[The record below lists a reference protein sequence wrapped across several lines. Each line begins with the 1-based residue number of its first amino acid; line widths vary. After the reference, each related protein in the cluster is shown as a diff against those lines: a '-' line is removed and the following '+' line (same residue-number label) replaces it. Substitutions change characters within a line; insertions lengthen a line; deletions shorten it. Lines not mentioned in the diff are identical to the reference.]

1 MLWDGLHCDGA
12 DELNPI
18 ERGSLVEMVV
28 GPLIV
33 LVTIV
38 PLLSAGVVIFSSIS
52 MMFGG

>member
-12 DELNPI
+12 DELKAI
-18 ERGSLVEMVV
+18 ERGSFVELVS

-38 PLLSAGVVIFSSIS
+38 PLLSAGIVIFSSIS
-52 MMFGG
+52 IMFGG